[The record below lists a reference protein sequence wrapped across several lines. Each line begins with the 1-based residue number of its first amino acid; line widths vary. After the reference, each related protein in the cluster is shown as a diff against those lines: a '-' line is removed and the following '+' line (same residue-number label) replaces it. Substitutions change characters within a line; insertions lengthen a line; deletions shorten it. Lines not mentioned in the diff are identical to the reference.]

1 MVISCVR
8 KDFHKMC
15 FFIDHQHLDVG
26 HTHSDAGHKHTIFN
40 NLVYGRI
47 RGHDDYADT
56 HSTQSGQADIQ
67 KSHANIGNPTGAR
80 SDEETRP
87 VGSCMDYE
95 DLLRCKMR
103 LFERLSNIVMMMRK

>member
-8 KDFHKMC
+8 KPFHKMC
-15 FFIDHQHLDVG
+15 FFIDHQHLDAG

-47 RGHDDYADT
+47 RGHDDMSPSTPHFAYADT

-80 SDEETRP
+80 SGEETRP
-87 VGSCMDYE
+87 TNMAVVWIM
-95 DLLRCKMR
+95 KI
-103 LFERLSNIVMMMRK
+103 F